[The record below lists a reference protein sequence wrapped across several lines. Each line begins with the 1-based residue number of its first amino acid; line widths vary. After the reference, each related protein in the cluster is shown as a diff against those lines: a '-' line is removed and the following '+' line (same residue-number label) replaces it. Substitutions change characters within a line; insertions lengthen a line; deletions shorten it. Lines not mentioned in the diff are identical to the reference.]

1 MRLGV
6 LDVGSNSVHLLVV
19 DAHYG
24 AAPVPAHSHKTQL
37 RLAANS
43 KRTGNDT
50 VEIAPKTVDKLCA
63 FVDSALKVAEDQGV
77 TEILTFATSAIREA
91 ENGDAV
97 LDIVHERTGL
107 PVEVLDGDDEARLTY
122 LAARRWYGWS
132 SGRITLFDIGG
143 GSLEIAT
150 GVDEDPDVAV
160 SMPLGAGH
168 LTREFLT
175 EDPPTEQAVK
185 NLRKHIRAEV
195 AHCVGPITKYGQP
208 QLAVASSKTF
218 RQLARVTGAAPS
230 AEGPFVP
237 RELKRR
243 ELKKWLPRL
252 TDMSAKERSKIPGVS
267 ENRAQQLVAGALVAD
282 AVMELFDVPV
292 LSVCPWA
299 LREGVILR
307 RLDGISE

>member
-24 AAPVPAHSHKTQL
+24 AAPVPAHSHKIEL
-37 RLAANS
+37 RLAENS
-43 KRTGNDT
+43 KRNGNDK
-50 VEIAPKTVDKLCA
+50 VEIAPKTVDKLSA

-91 ENGDAV
+91 ENGDQV
-97 LDIVHERTGL
+97 LDIVAEQTGL
-107 PVEVLDGDDEARLTY
+107 SIEVLDGVDEARLTY

-132 SGRITLFDIGG
+132 SGRITMFDIGG

-150 GVDEDPDVAV
+150 GVDEDPDVAE

-168 LTREFLT
+168 LTREFLSN
-175 EDPPTEQAVK
+175 DPPTDQEVK
-185 NLRKHIRAEV
+185 ELRKHIRAEV
-195 AHCVGPITKYGQP
+195 AHHVGPITKYGQP

-230 AEGPFVP
+230 AEGIFVP
-237 RELKRR
+237 RDLKRR
-243 ELKKWLPRL
+243 DLKKWLPKL
-252 TDMSAKERSKIPGVS
+252 TDMTAKERSKIPGVS

>member
-6 LDVGSNSVHLLVV
+6 LDVGSNTVHLLVV

-24 AAPVPAHSHKTQL
+24 AAPVPAHSHKIEMQL
-37 RLAANS
+37 SENVAH
-43 KRTGNDT
+43 NDRIKDK
-50 VEIAPKTVDKLCA
+50 VADKLCT
-63 FVDSALKVAEDQGV
+63 FVEGAMQVAEDNGV
-77 TEILTFATSAIREA
+77 TEIITFATSAIREA
-91 ENGDAV
+91 ENGDDV
-97 LDIVHERTGL
+97 LSSVTQRTGL
-107 PVEVLDGDDEARLTY
+107 EIDVLSGEDEARLTY

-160 SMPLGAGH
+160 SIPLGAGR
-168 LTREFLT
+168 LTREFLGD
-175 EDPPTEQAVK
+175 DPPTPEQF
-185 NLRKHIRAEV
+185 NELRKYVRAEV
-195 AHCVGPITKYGQP
+195 AQVVGPVSKYGQP

-218 RQLARVTGAAPS
+218 RQLARVAGAAPS
-230 AEGPFVP
+230 AEGPYVP

-243 ELKKWLPRL
+243 NLKKWLPKL
-252 TDMSAKERSKIPGVS
+252 AAMPAKERAKIPGVS
-267 ENRAQQLVAGALVAD
+267 ENRSQQLVAGALVAD
-282 AVMELFDVPV
+282 ATMDLFDVSV

-307 RLDGISE
+307 RLDGIPE

>member
-6 LDVGSNSVHLLVV
+6 LDVGSNSVHLLIV

-24 AAPVPAHSHKTQL
+24 AAPVPAHSHKIEL
-37 RLAANS
+37 RLAENA
-43 KRTGNDT
+43 KRNGNDK
-50 VEIAPKTVDKLCA
+50 VEIAPKTVEKLSA

-91 ENGDAV
+91 ENGDQV
-97 LDIVHERTGL
+97 LDTVTEQTGL
-107 PVEVLDGDDEARLTY
+107 SIEVLDGVDEARLTY

-132 SGRITLFDIGG
+132 SGRITMFDIGG

-160 SMPLGAGH
+160 SLPLGAGH
-168 LTREFLT
+168 LTREFLSN
-175 EDPPTEQAVK
+175 DPPTDEEVK
-185 NLRKHIRAEV
+185 ALRKHIRAEV
-195 AHCVGPITKYGQP
+195 AQCVGSISKYGQP

-230 AEGPFVP
+230 AEGPFVQ

-243 ELKKWLPRL
+243 ELKKWLPKL
-252 TDMSAKERSKIPGVS
+252 TNMSASARSKIPGVS

-282 AVMELFDVPV
+282 AVMELLDVPV

>member
-24 AAPVPAHSHKTQL
+24 AAPVPAHSHKIEL
-37 RLAANS
+37 RLAENS
-43 KRTGNDT
+43 KRNGNDK
-50 VEIAPKTVDKLCA
+50 VEIATKTVDKLCS

-91 ENGDAV
+91 ENGD
-97 LDIVHERTGL
+97 
-107 PVEVLDGDDEARLTY
+107 EVLDTVAEQTGLAIEVLEGADEARLTY

-168 LTREFLT
+168 LTREFLSQ
-175 EDPPTEQAVK
+175 DPPAKEEVK
-185 NLRKHIRAEV
+185 ELRKYIRAEV
-195 AHCVGPITKYGQP
+195 AHAVGPITKYGQP
-208 QLAVASSKTF
+208 QLTVASSKTF
-218 RQLARVTGAAPS
+218 RQLARVAGAAPS

-243 ELKKWLPRL
+243 ELKKWLPKL
-252 TDMSAKERSKIPGVS
+252 TDMSAKERAKIPGVS
-267 ENRAQQLVAGALVAD
+267 EGRAQQLVAGALVAD

>member
-19 DAHYG
+19 DSHYG
-24 AAPVPAHSHKTQL
+24 AAPVPAHSHKIEL
-37 RLAANS
+37 RLAENL
-43 KRTGNDT
+43 KRNGNDK
-50 VEIAPKTVDKLCA
+50 VEISAKTVTKLCS

-91 ENGDAV
+91 ENGDEV
-97 LDIVHERTGL
+97 LNTVAKQTGL
-107 PVEVLDGDDEARLTY
+107 AIEVLDGPDEARLTY

-168 LTREFLT
+168 LTREFLSQ
-175 EDPPTEQAVK
+175 DPPTKEEVK
-185 NLRKHIRAEV
+185 ELRKFIRAEV
-195 AHCVGPITKYGQP
+195 AHAVGPIMKYGQP

-218 RQLARVTGAAPS
+218 RQLARVAGAAPS

-243 ELKKWLPRL
+243 ELKKWLPKL
-252 TDMSAKERSKIPGVS
+252 TDMSAKERAKIPGVS
-267 ENRAQQLVAGALVAD
+267 EGRAQQLVAGALVAD

-307 RLDGISE
+307 RLDGIPE